1 MGLGGSH
8 PPTAQQQ
15 GATVADER
23 DGYYI
28 VEVPATVG
36 SASYWLVALSG
47 VGDIGKAPTR
57 AEAQNLA
64 DEDFAIRNNKGVASI
79 QHREMGVRLSRP

>member
-36 SASYWLVALSG
+36 AASYWLVALSG
-47 VGDIGKAPTR
+47 VGDIGKHRRGLRRRIWPTKTSPSATTR
-57 AEAQNLA
+57 ASP
-64 DEDFAIRNNKGVASI
+64 ASNT
-79 QHREMGVRLSRP
+79 VRWESG